1 MDRGAWLAMV
11 CGVPRVGHDLATD
24 TNQNES
30 TQLEIRMDQSRAS
43 QPRHC
48 GHWGLGS
55 PHFGGQPVQ
64 SGAVQS
70 RVPTSLMVAAPSQ
83 R

>member
-11 CGVPRVGHDLATD
+11 RGVPRVGHDLATD

-30 TQLEIRMDQSRAS
+30 TQLEIRTDRSRVS

-55 PHFGGQPVQ
+55 PRFGGQPVQ
-64 SGAVQS
+64 SGVLN